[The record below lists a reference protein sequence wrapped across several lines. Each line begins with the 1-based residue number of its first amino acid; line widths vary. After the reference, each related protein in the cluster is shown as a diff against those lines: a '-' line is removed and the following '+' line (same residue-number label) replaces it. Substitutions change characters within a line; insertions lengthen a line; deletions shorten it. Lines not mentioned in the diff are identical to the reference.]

1 MDNRLIGKWY
11 KDDEGE
17 TLNIFSE
24 PQLRIKMSFTSSGY
38 YNFEPN
44 CVYEKDGYVCYE
56 INDEEYRRVYKVKY
70 EDGFLAGVYTQFGKQ
85 TPIKYT
91 RLSELPEDGEFKY
104 LPTNIYVPETDMTR
118 LGVLRKYSAYS
129 SEPTQNSL
137 SYDFT
142 LFEKSPKILGKY
154 NYQQYVNGY
163 TSSDDELAFSLLR
176 FVCDHFKH
184 DGNIGLP
191 MIRRAQ
197 DIIKF
202 CEKNGGKTNC
212 RGLAILLASLLRM
225 NGIRAAH
232 ITCKPYEEP
241 FCDCHV
247 VVDCLLPSGARVMLD
262 PTYRL
267 YIKDGRGEYISLQ
280 KLRRMIIDGEEYF
293 PNEDASY
300 NGGGFNLAEHWE
312 YMTKNTFRFSR
323 GTANCNGIDELRR
336 IELIPCGYPTD
347 KFNER
352 EKAKFV
358 YNDAEFW
365 RISI

>member
-1 MDNRLIGKWY
+1 MDNRLAGKWY
-11 KDDEGE
+11 KDEEGE
-17 TLNIFSE
+17 TLNIFGE

-44 CVYEKDGYVCYE
+44 CVYEKDGFVCYE
-56 INDEEYRRVYKVKY
+56 INDEEYRRVYQVKY
-70 EDGFLAGVYTQFGKQ
+70 EDGFLAGFYTQFGKQ
-85 TPIKYT
+85 TPVKYT

-104 LPTNIYVPETDMTR
+104 MPTNIYVPETDMTR
-118 LGVLRKYSAYS
+118 LEVLRKYSAYS
-129 SEPTQNSL
+129 PEPAQDPL

-142 LFEKSPKILGKY
+142 LFEQAPEILDKY
-154 NYQQYVNGY
+154 NYSQYINGY

-184 DGNIGLP
+184 DGCIGTSQGHKV
-191 MIRRAQ
+191 Q
-197 DIIKF
+197 DIIEF
-202 CEKNGGKTNC
+202 CEKHDEKTNC

-232 ITCKPYEEP
+232 ITCMPYEEP

-247 VVDCLLPSGARVMLD
+247 VVDCLLPSGAKAMLD

-267 YIKDGRGEYISLQ
+267 YIKDVRGGYVSLQ
-280 KLRRMIIDGEEYF
+280 KLRRMLIDGEEYF
-293 PNEDASY
+293 SNEDASY
-300 NGGGFNLAEHWE
+300 NGGGFNLTEQRD

-323 GTANCNGIDELRR
+323 GTANYDGGDEGSVRR
-336 IELIPCGYPTD
+336 VVLIPFGYPTD
-347 KFNER
+347 KFNEH

-358 YNDAEFW
+358 YNDEEFW
-365 RISI
+365 HI